1 MTKAAIVKFEDFIK
15 TQKALY
21 LGKVFEKQGQGWKLI
36 YNIQGLTV
44 DAVYYANLKFIFWLD
59 GDKEQLTDAVVS
71 YLYTQYCD
79 YKSIAFN
86 DENIVDQVKTALSHI
101 NAERT
106 NTELSGFV
114 IDGTDGFN
122 AEIKRRGIADFVQNI
137 KWINHKDKSC
147 PDTEFKFE
155 METNDKKFEF
165 HTKCFK
171 QYWELHYNGEKEN
184 IQFKDIHKKVI
195 DLVYGT
201 DRNNV

>member
-44 DAVYYANLKFIFWLD
+44 DGAYYANLKFIFWLD

-86 DENIVDQVKTALSHI
+86 DENIVNQVKTALSHI
-101 NAERT
+101 KAERT
-106 NTELSGFV
+106 NTELSGFI